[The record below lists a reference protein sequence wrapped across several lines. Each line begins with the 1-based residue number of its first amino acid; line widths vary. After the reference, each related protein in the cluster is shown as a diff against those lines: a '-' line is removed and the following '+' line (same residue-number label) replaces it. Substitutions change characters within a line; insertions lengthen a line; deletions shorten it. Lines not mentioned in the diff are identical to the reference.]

1 MKDFEFFYQ
10 KMGPEINRD
19 FPIAKDEND
28 YENVLI
34 DGYHKVLR
42 GFRVLNEFCE
52 WAVLAKKSGRLVETD
67 EYYSDDG
74 LFPDFAHALAEEVAR
89 VTSCFVHF
97 KPDQSVDLMALYTEV
112 IDYLHLV
119 FEEDRL
125 WGDFFDRIGG
135 ALIHLS
141 MADPEIEEALFIAWI
156 LDLNDPASEGSNA
169 FYAETFTELERRLLG
184 DSEQNEVLVERFY
197 VGALAVSIVA
207 TDEDV
212 EFIVDGWAEDFV
224 KGEWDEDYK
233 YGQIYRNDKQVP
245 DSKKDWLALMAPEK
259 GQGLELGKRSYK
271 KLEDA
276 IKRES
281 AWVAGVGS
289 FFR

>member
-1 MKDFEFFYQ
+1 MNSFEVYYQ
-10 KMGPEINRD
+10 KMGPEINHD
-19 FPIAKDEND
+19 FPAAKDEND
-28 YENVLI
+28 YENELI
-34 DGYHKVLR
+34 DGFNKVLR
-42 GFRVLNEFCE
+42 GFRVLNELCE
-52 WAVLAKKSGRLVETD
+52 WAELAKKSGRLLET
-67 EYYSDDG
+67 ELHYLDDA
-74 LFPDFAHALAEEVAR
+74 LFPDFAHTLAEEVAR
-89 VTSCFVHF
+89 VTSCFVDF

-119 FEEDRL
+119 LEENRL

-141 MADPEIEEALFIAWI
+141 MADSEIEDALFIAWI
-156 LDLNDPASEGSNA
+156 LDLNDPASERSNA
-169 FYAETFTELERRLLG
+169 FYAEILAELEKRLLR

-197 VGALAVSIVA
+197 VGALVVSIVA

-233 YGQIYRNDKQVP
+233 YAQIYRNDKQVP

-259 GQGLELGKRSYK
+259 GTGFELGKRSYK

-276 IKRES
+276 VKRES
-281 AWVAGVGS
+281 AWVTGVGS

>member
-1 MKDFEFFYQ
+1 MNSFEVFYQ
-10 KMGPEINRD
+10 KMGPEINHD
-19 FPIAKDEND
+19 FPAAKDEND
-28 YENVLI
+28 YENELI
-34 DGYHKVLR
+34 DGFNKVLR
-42 GFRVLNEFCE
+42 GFRVLNELCE
-52 WAVLAKKSGRLVETD
+52 WAELAKKSGRLLET
-67 EYYSDDG
+67 ELQYLDDA
-74 LFPDFAHALAEEVAR
+74 LFPDFAHTLAEEVAR
-89 VTSCFVHF
+89 VTSCFVDF

-119 FEEDRL
+119 LEENRL

-141 MADPEIEEALFIAWI
+141 MADSEIEDALFIAWI
-156 LDLNDPASEGSNA
+156 LDLNDPASERSNA
-169 FYAETFTELERRLLG
+169 FYAEILAELEKRLLR

-197 VGALAVSIVA
+197 VGALVVSIVA

-233 YGQIYRNDKQVP
+233 YAQIYRNDKQVP

-259 GQGLELGKRSYK
+259 GTGFELGKRSYK

-276 IKRES
+276 VKRES
-281 AWVAGVGS
+281 AWVTGVGS

>member
-1 MKDFEFFYQ
+1 MNSFEVYYQ
-10 KMGPEINRD
+10 KMGPEINHD
-19 FPIAKDEND
+19 FPAAKDEND
-28 YENVLI
+28 YENELI
-34 DGYHKVLR
+34 DGFNKVLR
-42 GFRVLNEFCE
+42 GFRVLNELCE
-52 WAVLAKKSGRLVETD
+52 WAELAKKSGRLLET
-67 EYYSDDG
+67 ELQYLDDA
-74 LFPDFAHALAEEVAR
+74 LFPDFAHTLAEEVAR
-89 VTSCFVHF
+89 VTSCFVDF

-119 FEEDRL
+119 LEENRL

-141 MADPEIEEALFIAWI
+141 MADSEIEDALFIAWI
-156 LDLNDPASEGSNA
+156 LDLNDPASERSNA
-169 FYAETFTELERRLLG
+169 FYAEILAELEKRLLR

-197 VGALAVSIVA
+197 VGALVVSIVA

-233 YGQIYRNDKQVP
+233 YAQIYRNDKQVP

-259 GQGLELGKRSYK
+259 GTGFELGKRSYK

-276 IKRES
+276 VKRES
-281 AWVAGVGS
+281 AWVTGVGS

>member
-1 MKDFEFFYQ
+1 MNSFEVYYQ
-10 KMGPEINRD
+10 KMGPEINHD
-19 FPIAKDEND
+19 FPAAKDEND
-28 YENVLI
+28 YENELI
-34 DGYHKVLR
+34 DGFNKVLR
-42 GFRVLNEFCE
+42 GFRVLNELCE
-52 WAVLAKKSGRLVETD
+52 WAELAKKSGRLLET
-67 EYYSDDG
+67 ELQYLDDA
-74 LFPDFAHALAEEVAR
+74 LFPDFAHTLAEEVAR
-89 VTSCFVHF
+89 VTSCFVDF

-119 FEEDRL
+119 LEENRL

-141 MADPEIEEALFIAWI
+141 MADSEIEDALFIAWI
-156 LDLNDPASEGSNA
+156 LDLNDPASERSNA
-169 FYAETFTELERRLLG
+169 FYAEILAELEKRLLR

-197 VGALAVSIVA
+197 VGALVVSIVA

-212 EFIVDGWAEDFV
+212 EFIVDGWAEGFV

-233 YGQIYRNDKQVP
+233 YAQIYRNDKQVP

-259 GQGLELGKRSYK
+259 GTGFELGKRSYK

-276 IKRES
+276 VQRES